1 VTTPTI
7 LKLESFTN
15 VAPLA
20 LRFHDTASGEFVRDG
35 LSVSAFPAGKSES
48 RTAAVSNRSGV
59 WVLHRLSGLRAL
71 ELGVGDESYW
81 SNLGPKKDFV
91 IEVNDEQR
99 RFQPFHF
106 TEALPIRGIYK
117 WTSPVPTSPPSSLN
131 SIPLYSSPTR
141 SAAGGMAVIR
151 ADLWDKQS
159 DVPAAWTVVEG
170 YVDDELVVR
179 GMADEAGKIALLFP
193 YPAPRTFAVNSP
205 PGPPVTSPPAASGP
219 PLALQ
224 EWPVRLRALYAPDQ
238 TPPAKTAT
246 QDLRFTLS
254 QAEATIWADADAT
267 QPLTEVSLLYGR
279 ETILRSTS
287 TTSPPSSRSSVL
299 FITPAVSPP

>member
-1 VTTPTI
+1 MTTPTI
-7 LKLESFTN
+7 LKLESFTT

-35 LSVSAFPAGKSES
+35 LNVSAYPGTKPDS
-48 RTAAVSNRSGV
+48 RTQAVSNRTGV
-59 WVLHRLSGLRAL
+59 WVLHHVSSLRSR
-71 ELGVGDESYW
+71 ELGVGNENYW
-81 SNLGPKKDFV
+81 NNLGPKKDFV
-91 IEVNDEQR
+91 IEVHDEQR

-106 TEALPIRGIYK
+106 TEALPVRGIYK
-117 WTSPVPTSPPSSLN
+117 WTSPLLTSPPSALN
-131 SIPLYSSPTR
+131 SIPLYSAPTR
-141 SAAGGMAVIR
+141 SAGGGLGVIR

-159 DVPAAWTVVEG
+159 DVPAAWAVLEG

-193 YPAPRTFAVNSP
+193 YPPPRTFAVNS
-205 PGPPVTSPPAASGP
+205 PPVTSPPAASGP
-219 PLALQ
+219 PMALQ
-224 EWPVRLRALYAPDQ
+224 EWPIRLRALYAPDQ
-238 TPPAKTAT
+238 ASPAKAT

-254 QAEATIWADADAT
+254 QAEATIWADAEAI

>member
-1 VTTPTI
+1 MTTPTI
-7 LKLESFTN
+7 LKLESFTT

-20 LRFHDTASGEFVRDG
+20 LRFHDTASGDFVRDG
-35 LSVSAFPAGKSES
+35 LNVSAYPAGKSQS
-48 RTAAVSNRSGV
+48 RTTAISNRTGV
-59 WVLHRLSGLRAL
+59 WVLHHVSSLRSL
-71 ELGVGDESYW
+71 ELGVGDENYW
-81 SNLGPKKDFV
+81 NNLGPKKDFV
-91 IEVNDEQR
+91 IEVSDAQR

-106 TEALPIRGIYK
+106 TEALPVRGIYK
-117 WTSPVPTSPPSSLN
+117 WTSPLLTSPPSALS
-131 SIPLYSSPTR
+131 SIPLYSAPTR
-141 SAAGGMAVIR
+141 SASSGMGVIR
-151 ADLWDKQS
+151 ADLWDKQN
-159 DVPAAWTVVEG
+159 DVPAAWAVLEG

-193 YPAPRTFAVNSP
+193 YPPPRTFAVNSP
-205 PGPPVTSPPAASGP
+205 PGPPVTSPPAVSGP
-219 PLALQ
+219 PMALQ

-238 TPPAKTAT
+238 APTKTAT

-254 QAEATIWADADAT
+254 QAEAIIWADADGT

-279 ETILRSTS
+279 ELILRSTS

>member
-1 VTTPTI
+1 MTTPTI
-7 LKLESFTN
+7 LKLESFIA

-20 LRFHDTASGEFVRDG
+20 LRFHDTASGDFVRDG
-35 LSVSAFPAGKSES
+35 LNVSAYPAGKSQS
-48 RTAAVSNRSGV
+48 RTQAISNRTGV
-59 WVLHRLSGLRAL
+59 WVLHHVSSLRSL
-71 ELGVGDESYW
+71 ELGIGDENYW
-81 SNLGPKKDFV
+81 NNLGPKKDFV
-91 IEVNDEQR
+91 IEVNDTQR

-117 WTSPVPTSPPSSLN
+117 WTSPLPASPPSSLN
-131 SIPLYSSPTR
+131 SIPLYSAPTR
-141 SAAGGMAVIR
+141 SASSGMAVIR
-151 ADLWDKQS
+151 ADLWDKQN
-159 DVPAAWTVVEG
+159 DVPAAWAVLEG

-219 PLALQ
+219 PMALQ

-238 TPPAKTAT
+238 VLTKTAT

-254 QAEATIWADADAT
+254 QAEAIIWADADGT

-279 ETILRSTS
+279 EKILRSTS